1 MTRYV
6 ALLRGINVGGHRKIK
21 MVELK
26 ALFERLGCT
35 DVVTYIQSG
44 NVVFTAQDSSN
55 LAQKI
60 SAEIRNDR
68 GWEVPVVV
76 LTAEVLQ
83 SIMEHCP
90 FPPEQKKE
98 SYFALLHS
106 IPAAEL
112 AEQLQHIEIKDELFS
127 YSDHCVYFFCAKG
140 YRNATLNN
148 NWLEKKLR
156 VAATTRNYKT
166 MQKLL
171 DLVTV

>member
-1 MTRYV
+1 MSRYV

-26 ALFERLGCT
+26 TLFEGLGLT

-44 NVVFTAQDSSN
+44 NVVFSAKDSSN

-60 SAEIRNDR
+60 SAEIKNDR

-76 LTAEVLQ
+76 LTAEVLR

-90 FPPEQKKE
+90 FPPEQKQE

-106 IPAAEL
+106 IPSKEL
-112 AEQLQHIEIKDELFS
+112 VEQLQHIEIEDEVFS

-140 YRNATLNN
+140 YRKATLNN

>member
-1 MTRYV
+1 MSRYI

-26 ALFERLGCT
+26 ALFERLGLA

-44 NVVFTAQDSSN
+44 NVIFTAEDSSN

-60 SAEIRNDR
+60 SAAIKNDK

-83 SIMEHCP
+83 SVMEHCP
-90 FPPEQKKE
+90 FPPEQKE
-98 SYFALLHS
+98 VSYFALLHA
-106 IPAAEL
+106 IPTAERAAL
-112 AEQLQHIEIKDELFS
+112 LQQIEIEDELFS
-127 YSDHCVYFFCAKG
+127 YSDYCVYFFCAKG